1 MAEQHVREP
10 DKGRAA
16 RSPWLVA
23 LLGLSFGLPVGVM
36 VLVGGPSAVD
46 ARVLAAV
53 FFAAVVAEWVN
64 VHVEFRRQSFHSSAS
79 ELAFVIALLELGG
92 AWTAVTRA
100 AAVALVLMVQR
111 LPAPKVLFNTA
122 VAVLEAGVAVVIL
135 GWLPGGDIASV
146 LTWVACL
153 VAVFAA
159 NAVAACFVAAAITL
173 TEGYPGRPIWASLF
187 TPVVVVSPVAVLIG
201 LAILLLLHAAPWSWV
216 IIAPLAVALVLLY
229 RRFASVTREGQSLE
243 QVYEFARRVE
253 EVRPDEAG
261 TRQIV
266 QAVRELLN
274 AERVALWL
282 PPYLDEEPRLVVA
295 TEDGAHWY
303 DGPGDPDDVLRRRAV
318 GSSGG
323 VVHVAASRA
332 DAAEAAALARRGVSD
347 LLGAPVTTA
356 AGEPGYLEVCDRR
369 SDLVTFSSS
378 ERGALDSML
387 THVNAAIRQQ
397 QLLTRIRYDADHDR
411 LTGLPNRQRLAAEV
425 DALLS
430 DGSGGGRAGL
440 ILASLGTY
448 ADVTDTLGHA
458 ASDELL
464 LVTAGLLREHA
475 PPRALLARMEREQF
489 AVLLPGLSLAAT
501 ERAAR
506 RLREAAATR
515 VRVAGLDLEVS
526 LTIGVVAAPVHG
538 ADAGTLMQRADVA
551 LLAAGTS
558 GGVASYH
565 PVMDQQSLRRLQL
578 GTELEQAMADGR
590 IGVVFQP
597 VIDAKT
603 SDIVSVET
611 LVRWTHPRYG
621 AVPPEDVIGLA
632 EQIGRIGAVTD
643 HVLDLALARC
653 RRWLDQGIALSVAV
667 NVSAR
672 SLADVDLVQRIK
684 GALDRHGVP
693 GELLVL
699 ELTESSVVDDAVRE
713 SLVLEDL
720 HDLGLRLSMDDFGT
734 GYSSLSQLR
743 QLPIDEV
750 KIDKSFVLTM
760 ATGQGEAFI
769 ARSIIELA
777 HNLGLCVVAEGV
789 EDEMTRNQLMAM
801 GCDKLQGFLIS
812 RPLPED
818 RLEKWLLA
826 RTGVRSAAPGATH
839 RRLFVRT

>member
-1 MAEQHVREP
+1 MALLSRGLDPVHGVL
-10 DKGRAA
+10 
-16 RSPWLVA
+16 LVA
-23 LLGLSFGLPVGVM
+23 
-36 VLVGGPSAVD
+36 
-46 ARVLAAV
+46 V
-53 FFAAVVAEWVN
+53 FLTAVVAEWVY
-64 VHVEFRRQSFHSSAS
+64 VHIEFRHQSFVNSAS

-92 AWTAVTRA
+92 VWTAVIRA
-100 AAVALVLMVQR
+100 AAVGIVLAVQR
-111 LPAPKVLFNTA
+111 FSPAKILFNVA
-122 VAVLEAGVAVVIL
+122 VAVIDSAVAVFVL
-135 GWLPGGDIASV
+135 DLLSAGDVTQPSTWLS
-146 LTWVACL
+146 CL

-159 NAVAACFVAAAITL
+159 NAVAALMVAGAITL
-173 TEGYPGRPIWASLF
+173 TQGYPGRSVWTSLLV
-187 TPVVVVSPVAVLIG
+187 PVVVVSPVAVLVG
-201 LAILLLLHAAPWSWV
+201 LAILLLLHATLWSLLLL
-216 IIAPLAVALVLLY
+216 APLTVALVLLY
-229 RRFASVTREGQSLE
+229 RRFAEVTRESQSLE
-243 QVYEFARRVE
+243 RVYAFARRVE
-253 EVRPDEAG
+253 QVQPDESG
-261 TRQIV
+261 TRLIV
-266 QAVRELLN
+266 QAVQELLN

-282 PPYLDEEPRLVVA
+282 PPYLDEGPRLVVA
-295 TEDGAHWY
+295 TEGGADWY

-318 GSSGG
+318 ASSGAI
-323 VVHVAASRA
+323 HVAAGRA
-332 DAAEAAALARRGVSD
+332 DEAEAAALARRGVAE
-347 LLGAPVTTA
+347 LLAAPVTTA

-369 SDLVTFSSS
+369 SDAVSFGSS
-378 ERGALDSML
+378 ERGALESML
-387 THVNAAIRQQ
+387 THINAAIRQQ
-397 QLLTRIRYDADHDR
+397 QLLTRIRFDADHDR
-411 LTGLPNRQRLAAEV
+411 LTGLPNRQRLAAEIE
-425 DALLS
+425 ALVAAGP
-430 DGSGGGRAGL
+430 DGGQAGL

-501 ERAAR
+501 EQAAR

-526 LTIGVVAAPVHG
+526 LTIGVAAAPVHG
-538 ADAGTLMQRADVA
+538 TDAGALMQRADVA
-551 LLAAGTS
+551 LLAAGEA

-565 PVMDQQSLRRLQL
+565 PVLDQQSLRRLQL
-578 GTELEQAMADGR
+578 GTELEQAMADGH
-590 IGVVFQP
+590 IDVVFQP
-597 VIDAKT
+597 VIDAQT

-621 AVPPEDVIGLA
+621 SIPPEDVIGLA

-643 HVLDLALARC
+643 HVLELALARC
-653 RRWLDQGIALSVAV
+653 RRWLDQGISLSVAV
-667 NVSAR
+667 NVSAC
-672 SLADVDLVQRIK
+672 SLSEPDLVERIR
-684 GALDRHGVP
+684 GALERHDVP
-693 GELLVL
+693 GELLIL
-699 ELTESSVVDDAVRE
+699 ELTESSVVDDSVRE
-713 SLVLEDL
+713 SSVLEDL

-743 QLPIDEV
+743 QLPIDEL

-760 ATGQGEAFI
+760 ATSQGESFI

-789 EDEMTRNQLMAM
+789 EDEMTRNQLITM

-839 RRLFVRT
+839 RRLYVRT

>member
-1 MAEQHVREP
+1 MVSGLALTVAVP
-10 DKGRAA
+10 LGAA
-16 RSPWLVA
+16 VLSRGLDPVHGVLLVA
-23 LLGLSFGLPVGVM
+23 VLLT
-36 VLVGGPSAVD
+36 
-46 ARVLAAV
+46 
-53 FFAAVVAEWVN
+53 AVVAEWVY
-64 VHVEFRRQSFHSSAS
+64 VHIEFRHQSFVNSAS

-92 AWTAVTRA
+92 AWTAVIRA
-100 AAVALVLMVQR
+100 TAVGLVLAVQR
-111 LPAPKVLFNTA
+111 FSPAKILFNVA
-122 VAVLEAGVAVVIL
+122 VAVIDSAVAVFVL
-135 GWLPGGDIASV
+135 DLLSAGDVTQPSTWLS
-146 LTWVACL
+146 CL

-159 NAVAACFVAAAITL
+159 NAVAAVMVAGAITL
-173 TEGYPGRPIWASLF
+173 TQGYPGRSVWTSLLV
-187 TPVVVVSPVAVLIG
+187 PVVVVSPVVVLVG
-201 LAILLLLHAAPWSWV
+201 LAILLLLHATLWSLL
-216 IIAPLAVALVLLY
+216 ILAPLTAALVLLY
-229 RRFASVTREGQSLE
+229 RRFAEVTRESQSLE
-243 QVYEFARRVE
+243 RVYEFARRVE
-253 EVRPDEAG
+253 QVQPDEVG
-261 TRQIV
+261 TRHIV
-266 QAVRELLN
+266 QAVQELLN

-282 PPYLDEEPRLVVA
+282 PPYLDEGPRLVVA
-295 TEDGAHWY
+295 TEGGADWY

-318 GSSGG
+318 ALSGAL
-323 VVHVAASRA
+323 HVSAGRA
-332 DAAEAAALARRGVSD
+332 DEAETAALARRGVAE

-369 SDLVTFSSS
+369 SDAVSFGSS
-378 ERGALDSML
+378 ERGALESML

-397 QLLTRIRYDADHDR
+397 QLLTRIRFDADHDR
-411 LTGLPNRQRLAAEV
+411 LTGLPNRQRLAAEI
-425 DALLS
+425 DALVAA
-430 DGSGGGRAGL
+430 GPAAAGAGL

-501 ERAAR
+501 EQAAR

-526 LTIGVVAAPVHG
+526 LTIGVAAAPGHG
-538 ADAGTLMQRADVA
+538 TDAGTLMQRADVA
-551 LLAAGTS
+551 LLAAGES

-565 PVMDQQSLRRLQL
+565 PVLDQQSLRRLQL
-578 GTELEQAMADGR
+578 GTELAQAMADGQ

-597 VIDAKT
+597 VIDAQT

-611 LVRWTHPRYG
+611 LVRWTHPRFG
-621 AVPPEDVIGLA
+621 SIPPEDVIGLA

-653 RRWLDQGIALSVAV
+653 RRWLDQGISLSVAV
-667 NVSAR
+667 NVSAF
-672 SLADVDLVQRIK
+672 SLSEPDLVDRIR
-684 GALDRHGVP
+684 GALERHGVP
-693 GELLVL
+693 GELLIL
-699 ELTESSVVDDAVRE
+699 ELTESSVVDDSVRE
-713 SLVLEDL
+713 SSVLDDL

-743 QLPIDEV
+743 QLPIDEL

-760 ATGQGEAFI
+760 ATSQGESFI

-789 EDEMTRNQLMAM
+789 EDEMTRNQLIAM

>member
-1 MAEQHVREP
+1 MAEQDVRVP
-10 DKGRAA
+10 RRPRAV
-16 RSPWLVA
+16 RSPWTVAALGLGLALPLFVA
-23 LLGLSFGLPVGVM
+23 LLGSGVRETAVP
-36 VLVGGPSAVD
+36 VLVAVL
-46 ARVLAAV
+46 LAAI
-53 FFAAVVAEWVN
+53 AAESIN

-79 ELAFVIALLELGG
+79 ELTFVIALLEVGG
-92 AWTAVTRA
+92 TWTAVTRA
-100 AAVALVLMVQR
+100 VAVAVFLLAQR
-111 LPAPKVLFNTA
+111 LPSAKIVFNVAVAIIETA
-122 VAVLEAGVAVVIL
+122 VAVGVLAVLPTPAVTSPAT
-135 GWLPGGDIASV
+135 WLS
-146 LTWVACL
+146 CL
-153 VAVFAA
+153 VAVLAA
-159 NAVAACFVAAAITL
+159 NLASAALIAAAITA
-173 TEGYPGRPIWASLF
+173 TQGYPGRRYWSSL
-187 TPVVVVSPVAVLIG
+187 TIPVFVVGPVAVLVG
-201 LAILLLLHAAPWSWV
+201 LAILLLLHATLWSWV
-216 IIAPLAVALVLLY
+216 LIAPLALALVLVY
-229 RRFASVTREGQSLE
+229 RRFAGVTRESHSLE
-243 QVYEFARRVE
+243 RVYEFARRVE
-253 EVRPDEAG
+253 QVEPDDAG

-282 PPYLDEEPRLVVA
+282 PPYLDEGPRLVVA
-295 TEDGAHWY
+295 TEDGADWY
-303 DGPGDPDDVLRRRAV
+303 DGPGDSDDPLRRRAV
-318 GSSGG
+318 ASTGG
-323 VVHVAASRA
+323 AIRVSVGRA
-332 DAAEAAALARRGVSD
+332 DEGETAALARRGVSE

-369 SDLVTFSSS
+369 SDIVSFGRS

-411 LTGLPNRQRLAAEV
+411 LTGLPNRQRLADEV
-425 DALLS
+425 SRLVSA
-430 DGSGGGRAGL
+430 GGGGQAGL

-501 ERAAR
+501 EQAAR

-526 LTIGVVAAPVHG
+526 LTIGVAAAPVHG

-551 LLAAGTS
+551 LLAAGSS

-565 PVMDQQSLRRLQL
+565 PVLDQQSLRRLQL
-578 GTELEQAMADGR
+578 GTELEHAMAAGQ
-590 IGVVFQP
+590 IGVVYQP
-597 VIDAKT
+597 VIDAHT

-621 AVPPEDVIGLA
+621 SIPPEDVIGLA
-632 EQIGRIGAVTD
+632 EQVGRIGAVTD

-653 RRWLDQGIALSVAV
+653 RRWLDQGISLSVAV
-667 NVSAR
+667 NVSAC
-672 SLADVDLVQRIK
+672 SLSEPDLVERIR
-684 GALDRHGVP
+684 GALARHQVP

-699 ELTESSVVDDAVRE
+699 ELTESSVIDDSVRE
-713 SLVLEDL
+713 STVLEDL

-743 QLPIDEV
+743 QLPIDEL

-760 ATGQGEAFI
+760 ATSQGESFI

-789 EDEMTRNQLMAM
+789 EDEMTRNLLIAM

>member
-1 MAEQHVREP
+1 MPEQDVREAGGSR
-10 DKGRAA
+10 DE
-16 RSPWLVA
+16 RSPWLVT
-23 LLGLSFGLPVGVM
+23 LLGLAFAAPAGVA
-36 VLVGGPSAVD
+36 VLVGGPAAVD
-46 ARVLAAV
+46 PRVVVAVFLAAM
-53 FFAAVVAEWVN
+53 VAEWIN

-79 ELAFVIALLELGG
+79 ELVFVIALLEVGG
-92 AWTAVTRA
+92 AWTAITRA
-100 AAVALVLMVQR
+100 AAVALVLVVQR

-122 VAVLEAGVAVVIL
+122 VAVLEASVAVAVL
-135 GWLPGGDIASV
+135 AVLPGGDVTSPV
-146 LTWVACL
+146 TWFSCL
-153 VAVFAA
+153 LAIFAA
-159 NAVAACFVAAAITL
+159 NAVAAVLVAGAISVTQ
-173 TEGYPGRPIWASLF
+173 GYPGRAIWTSLLV
-187 TPVVVVSPVAVLIG
+187 PVVVVQPVAVLVG
-201 LAILLLLHAAPWSWV
+201 LVVLLLLHATPWSWAL
-216 IIAPLAVALVLLY
+216 IAPLILALVLLY
-229 RRFASVTREGQSLE
+229 RRFAAVTRESHSLE
-243 QVYEFARRVE
+243 RVYEFARRVE
-253 EVRPDEAG
+253 QVQPDEAG

-282 PPYLDEEPRLVVA
+282 PPYLDEGPRLVVA
-295 TEDGAHWY
+295 TEDGADWY
-303 DGPGDPDDVLRRRAV
+303 DGPGDSDDLLRRRAV
-318 GSSGG
+318 ASTGG
-323 VVHVAASRA
+323 AIRVSVGRA
-332 DAAEAAALARRGVSD
+332 DQHEAAALARRGVSE

-369 SDLVTFSSS
+369 SDIVSFGRS

-397 QLLTRIRYDADHDR
+397 QLLTRIRFDADHDR

-425 DALLS
+425 SRLVSAE
-430 DGSGGGRAGL
+430 GGQAGL

-464 LVTAGLLREHA
+464 QVTAGLLREHA

-489 AVLLPGLSLAAT
+489 AVLLPGLSLEAT

-526 LTIGVVAAPVHG
+526 LTIGVAAAPVHG

-551 LLAAGTS
+551 LLAAGS
-558 GGVASYH
+558 SNGVASYH
-565 PVMDQQSLRRLQL
+565 PVLDQQSLRRMQL
-578 GTELEQAMADGR
+578 GTELEQAMVDGQ

-597 VIDAKT
+597 VIDAQT

-621 AVPPEDVIGLA
+621 SIPPEDVIGLA
-632 EQIGRIGAVTD
+632 EQIGRIGAITD

-667 NVSAR
+667 NISAC
-672 SLADVDLVQRIK
+672 SLSEPDLVQRVRD
-684 GALDRHGVP
+684 ALARHQVP

-699 ELTESSVVDDAVRE
+699 ELTESSVVDDSVRG
-713 SLVLEDL
+713 SSVLEEL

-743 QLPIDEV
+743 QLPIDEL
-750 KIDKSFVLTM
+750 KIDKSFILTM
-760 ATGQGEAFI
+760 ATSQGESFI

-789 EDEMTRNQLMAM
+789 EDEMTRNQLATM

-812 RPLPED
+812 RPLPDD
-818 RLEKWLLA
+818 RLERWLLA